1 MDTIPALI
9 VIHSVA
15 LFIYLF
21 VHCTDCCSNGR
32 YRFGKFFR
40 SSFSLLFDCCR
51 LVSSDLVENVVR
63 NSIHPFHHYH
73 QTTPNQSN
81 YNRRDAATTI
91 VGVMTTVVL
100 PATTVAMALPLM
112 ITVAVHQGT
121 TTVVPMAA
129 AAEVRAD

>member
-1 MDTIPALI
+1 M
-9 VIHSVA
+9 
-15 LFIYLF
+15 
-21 VHCTDCCSNGR
+21 
-32 YRFGKFFR
+32 
-40 SSFSLLFDCCR
+40 
-51 LVSSDLVENVVR
+51 R

-81 YNRRDAATTI
+81 YNRRDAAATTI
-91 VGVMTTVVL
+91 VGAMTTVAL

-129 AAEVRAD
+129 VEEEVRAD

>member
-1 MDTIPALI
+1 M
-9 VIHSVA
+9 
-15 LFIYLF
+15 
-21 VHCTDCCSNGR
+21 
-32 YRFGKFFR
+32 
-40 SSFSLLFDCCR
+40 
-51 LVSSDLVENVVR
+51 R

-91 VGVMTTVVL
+91 VGVMTTVAL
-100 PATTVAMALPLM
+100 PVAIALPLM

-121 TTVVPMAA
+121 MTVVPMAAVVVA